1 MQQADGNVV
10 LAQGVGHPA
19 PLPGI
24 VARLQSYLVDGH
36 AMRFGPLETVVSQI
50 DGQRI
55 IFHLNME
62 RDPIQR
68 CNRQGAFYE
77 ADDLAFVTT
86 LLPPNPVVLDVG
98 ANIGNH
104 ALYFAIIAKAKQVI
118 VIEPNPLAIEPLVAN
133 VLVNGLEDVISLHHI
148 GFGLSD
154 RAAGGYSMKVHD
166 RNLGA
171 TQMKA
176 DGFGH
181 LTVVSGDEAFPAL
194 MPDLIKIDVEGME
207 LPVLHGLQRM
217 IERAR
222 PVLMVEVTK
231 TSHIDFALW
240 AAKCGYAT
248 KAISPVG
255 PKNDN
260 HILVPA

>member
-1 MQQADGNVV
+1 MQQVVGNVV
-10 LAQGVGHPA
+10 LGQGVGNSA
-19 PLPGI
+19 PLPSI
-24 VARLQSYLVDGH
+24 VTRLQSYAAAFDP
-36 AMRFGPLETVVSQI
+36 MRFTAMETVVSRVA
-50 DGQRI
+50 GQKI
-55 IFHLNME
+55 VFHLNME

-68 CNRQGAFYE
+68 CNRQGNFYE
-77 ADDLAFVTT
+77 ADDLDFVTK

-118 VIEPNPLAIEPLVAN
+118 VIEPNPLALEPLVAN
-133 VLVNGLEDVISLHHI
+133 VLVNGLEDVISLDHI

-154 RAAGGYSMKVHD
+154 RTAGGYSMKVHD

-176 DGFGH
+176 DGLGQ
-181 LTVVSGDEAFPAL
+181 LTVVAGDEAFPEL

-207 LPVLHGLQRM
+207 LSVLRGLRRM

-240 AAKCGYAT
+240 AASCGYAT